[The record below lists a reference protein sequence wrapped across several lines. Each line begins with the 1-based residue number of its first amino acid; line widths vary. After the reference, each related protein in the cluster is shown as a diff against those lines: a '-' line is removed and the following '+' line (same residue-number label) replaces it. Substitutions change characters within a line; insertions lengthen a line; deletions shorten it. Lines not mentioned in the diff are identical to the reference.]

1 MLKSLICSLVLAVAS
16 VASMAQGSVGSQ
28 EVSPGESRA
37 VRAVVEA
44 QLKALA
50 ANQPAQA
57 FSYASPAIRKQ
68 FQDATLFMEMVRRTY
83 PMLISP
89 ASISFFRPAGGE
101 GVIVQPVQF
110 RDQGG
115 KLWRAIYE
123 LQSQPDRSWRING
136 CAVSP
141 GEAASTT

>member
-57 FSYASPAIRKQ
+57 FSYASPLLLW
-68 FQDATLFMEMVRRTY
+68 TRTK
-83 PMLISP
+83 PSRLIVFS
-89 ASISFFRPAGGE
+89 ALITA
-101 GVIVQPVQF
+101 
-110 RDQGG
+110 
-115 KLWRAIYE
+115 
-123 LQSQPDRSWRING
+123 
-136 CAVSP
+136 
-141 GEAASTT
+141 